1 MMRISTVR
9 YTFCRLLRNH
19 SRCGLIPVLLLLCSL
34 MSSCSIIIARTAE
47 AQEIASTGVSMEDP
61 MSGEVLTPLQEK
73 LVEGARSFVGTAQA
87 SVNGVAFPADCS
99 GTLLAIYAY
108 AGIDL
113 TDEFARKTGTGVV
126 RLYRILEER
135 GLLYN
140 TKQPA
145 VGDIIFWDNTYDRN
159 NDGILNDKLT
169 HAGMVV
175 TSSGDGRVEYVHY
188 HYSKGIV
195 IENMDLKRPDL
206 HTEDI
211 DGKTVIVNA
220 PIKMKGV
227 EKEGSWLS
235 GQLYNAFGK
244 GYDIKDKGGE

>member
-1 MMRISTVR
+1 MKKLQSSSACSMQIT
-9 YTFCRLLRNH
+9 LRH
-19 SRCGLIPVLLLLCSL
+19 AGMIGIFVLSCGM
-34 MSSCSIIIARTAE
+34 MSSCSIIIARPAE
-47 AQEIASTGVSMEDP
+47 AQEIVSTGLSMEDA
-61 MSGEVLTPLQEK
+61 MSGDGLTPLQEK
-73 LVEGARSFVGTAQA
+73 LVEGARSFVGSSQA

-159 NDGILNDKLT
+159 GDGMLNDKLT
-169 HAGMVV
+169 HAGMVI
-175 TSSGDGRVEYVHY
+175 TSYGDGRVEYVHY

-195 IENMDLKRPDL
+195 IENMDLNRPDL
-206 HTEDI
+206 YTEDI